1 MPPWHSKQEAKISS
15 IYDWSL
21 VAANNATADSAI
33 NWAEGQAPSTVNG
46 SARQMMARNTELLG
60 DIGGALT
67 AGGTADALTITANSG
82 FTTYA
87 NGQVLALKIATDNTG
102 AATLNV
108 NGIGAKSIR
117 KMLSTGESA
126 LTGAELQATGIYIL
140 MYQSALNAAAGAWLL
155 LNPTMDLSAYVTL
168 TGAQTLTNKTL
179 TSPAINTPTITG
191 GSGSGMTLTTAT
203 LTTPTLT
210 LKQSAAPTPTAE
222 GDIQW
227 DTDDNV
233 LVAGDGAGTKIFA
246 PLPASVAAGDVFY
259 ATGAKVVARL
269 AKGTEGQTLR
279 MNSGATAP
287 EWGGG
292 NGAPDAVLEDQKAS
306 GTGGGTTVA
315 STWTTHVLNTEVRD
329 PSGLVSISS
338 NQFTPT
344 VDGWVEWEIRSYT
357 VTSFGSRLQNIT
369 DGTTAGM
376 GVQGNGNN
384 GPNSGATSKGG
395 AEVVAGKAF
404 AIQYYA
410 SVAAANGLGL
420 ALSQGTEVYAR
431 VNFWRT
437 A

>member
-21 VAANNATADSAI
+21 IAANNATADSAI

-67 AGGTADALTITANSG
+67 AGGSADALTITANSG

-108 NGIGAKSIR
+108 NGIGAKAIR
-117 KMLSTGESA
+117 KMVTAGESA
-126 LTGAELQATGIYIL
+126 LAGAELQAGGIYIL

-168 TGAQTLTNKTL
+168 TGTQTLTNKTL
-179 TSPAINTPTITG
+179 TSPTINTPTITG

-222 GDIQW
+222 GDTQW

-233 LVAGDGAGTKIFA
+233 LAIGDGAATKLFLPI
-246 PLPASVAAGDVFY
+246 PASTAAGDIEY
-259 ATGAKVVARL
+259 YTAAKVTARL
-269 AKGTEGQTLR
+269 AKGTAGQVLR
-279 MNSGATAP
+279 MNAGATAP

-292 NGAPDAVLEDQKAS
+292 NGTPDAVLEDQKAS
-306 GTGGGTTVA
+306 GTSGGTGVST
-315 STWTTHVLNTEVRD
+315 TWTTRDLNTEVRD
-329 PSGLVSISS
+329 PSGLISLAA

-344 VDGWVEWEIRSYT
+344 VAGWVEWSTPSYAT
-357 VTSFGSRLQNIT
+357 GMLSRLWNDT
-369 DGTTAGM
+369 DGVLVSM
-376 GVQGNGNN
+376 GAASRADSS
-384 GPNSGATSKGG
+384 PNSGDQSIGG
-395 AEVVAGKAF
+395 GPIVAGKEY
-404 AIQYYA
+404 AIQYYL
-410 SVAAANGLGL
+410 SSSGSSRLGL
-420 ALSQGTEVYAR
+420 QGGQGIEVYTR
-431 VNFWRT
+431 VKFWRT
-437 A
+437 S

>member
-21 VAANNATADSAI
+21 IAANNGAADAQI
-33 NWAEGQAPSTVNG
+33 NYAEGMPPSAVNN
-46 SARQMMARNTELLG
+46 SARQAMARNAEILG

-67 AGGTADALTITANSG
+67 AGGTADALTVTANSA

-117 KMLSTGESA
+117 KMLSSGESA

-222 GDIQW
+222 GDTQW

-233 LVAGDGAGTKIFA
+233 LAIGDGAATKLFLPI
-246 PLPASVAAGDVFY
+246 PASTAAGDIEY
-259 ATGAKVVARL
+259 YTAAKVTARL
-269 AKGTEGQTLR
+269 AKGTAGQTLR

-306 GTGGGTTVA
+306 GTGGGTTVN
-315 STWTTHVLNTEVRD
+315 SVWTTHALNTEVRD

-344 VDGWVEWEIRSYT
+344 VDGWVDWQIAVGKTT
-357 VTSFGSRLQNIT
+357 VSTRLQNMT
-369 DGTTAGM
+369 DGATVGM
-376 GVQGNGNN
+376 GMAGVGNSS
-384 GPNSGATSKGG
+384 PNTGAVSCGG
-395 AEVVAGKAF
+395 GVVVAGKAY
-404 AIQYYA
+404 AIQYFSGNA
-410 SVAAANGLGL
+410 VAEGLG
-420 ALSQGTEVYAR
+420 APQSQGTEVYAR

-437 A
+437 T